1 MKDKYEKIV
10 IDAANILH
18 NDTGIEMKDE
28 KGQPRVQSRPERLKD
43 CISFCEKK
51 GWKVTAFLKE
61 STYKYAVS
69 LAKSKSNTTVGDVN
83 ILDNLI
89 EQDKLHLIA
98 ADKEDIYWVDYAVAE
113 NALIVTHDKF
123 RNEMKEYQDRDWKD
137 INKRTL
143 RDFKFVNNKFILP
156 SLKKKQVT
164 RKQNKE
170 QITLDQIFTAIQ
182 KLNTNVAELERYVRK
197 REFTNLKKSQDKPK
211 TKQQQIKS
219 NLEIVNTVVNRLLSS
234 GDGITASHIHAE
246 LARPILGLNGP
257 HNTWKSGWSDELR
270 TTLGYPK
277 GGFPKWLVS
286 NSKKKI
292 VQQGNKLSYA

>member
-1 MKDKYEKIV
+1 MESILAEKQSK
-10 IDAANILH
+10 NINVNGFFLITI
-18 NDTGIEMKDE
+18 NSLPGFFFS
-28 KGQPRVQSRPERLKD
+28 P
-43 CISFCEKK
+43 
-51 GWKVTAFLKE
+51 VTAFLKE

-156 SLKKKQVT
+156 SLKKKEVT
-164 RKQNKE
+164 RKQEEK
-170 QITLDQIFTAIQ
+170 QITLDQIFSAIQ
-182 KLNTNVAELERYVRK
+182 QR
-197 REFTNLKKSQDKPK
+197 FGQ
-211 TKQQQIKS
+211 
-219 NLEIVNTVVNRLLSS
+219 
-234 GDGITASHIHAE
+234 GDWIWTITADDCHPDI
-246 LARPILGLNGP
+246 PI
-257 HNTWKSGWSDELR
+257 DE
-270 TTLGYPK
+270 
-277 GGFPKWLVS
+277 
-286 NSKKKI
+286 I
-292 VQQGNKLSYA
+292 D